1 MRLQSRTLVIF
12 GCILLLVL
20 HLQTAIAA
28 TSSESSESFDVT
40 VQPVYHFIE
49 PGTTYEYMDI
59 IHISSQNALQTLSV
73 TWTSTSPFINIIY
86 ENSIEIDQTGNVDA
100 GYSLE
105 TDIDIPSGDY
115 ELEYEIS
122 NQVGIAYGGII
133 PVRVYRQTDPDVV
146 DIEIQALSPFEDV
159 RYSKVDISVE
169 YNGNW
174 RVLTP
179 SVNYNHSLRLIT
191 GNYRL
196 TITDIITDV
205 QLNDYKT
212 ITAADN
218 NAQFQYTIPLIH
230 FNLIKLSYDEINF
243 TVTNYMGVQ
252 NTQLVL
258 RDGNGNILAEYQ
270 FVVTNGV
277 NQLSF
282 PMPEVPTNELQL
294 ELSVN
299 SYSQIIQIEI
309 SNQARQSNDI
319 PIEIIALA
327 PLLLVGIVKF
337 VRPRLHFRRT
347 PAEVSIENSSTD

>member
-1 MRLQSRTLVIF
+1 MRLQSRVLVIF

-20 HLQTAIAA
+20 HLQVTIAVI
-28 TSSESSESFDVT
+28 SSESSESFDVT

-49 PGTTYEYMDI
+49 PGTTQEYVNI
-59 IHISSQNALQTLSV
+59 IHISSQNTFQTLSV
-73 TWTSTSPFINIIY
+73 SWTSTSPFLDIIY
-86 ENSIEIDQTGNVDA
+86 ENSIEIDQTGNVIV
-100 GYSLE
+100 GYSLQA
-105 TDIDIPSGDY
+105 DKDIPSGDY

-122 NQVGIAYGGII
+122 NQVGIAYGGTI
-133 PVRVYRQTDPDVV
+133 PVRVYRQMDPDVV
-146 DIEIQALSPFEDV
+146 DIKIQALSPFEDV
-159 RYSKVDISVE
+159 RYSQVDISLQ

-174 RVLTP
+174 RVLSP
-179 SVNYNHSLRLIT
+179 SINYNHSLRLIT
-191 GNYRL
+191 GDYRF
-196 TITDIITDV
+196 TITDIITGV
-205 QLNDYKT
+205 QLNDFKT

-218 NAQFQYTIPLIH
+218 NEQFQYVIPLIH

-252 NTQLVL
+252 NARLVL
-258 RDGNGNILAEYQ
+258 IDAEGNILAEYQ

-299 SYSQIIQIEI
+299 NYSQTIQIKI
-309 SNQARQSNDI
+309 SEQARQSTDI

-327 PLLLVGIVKF
+327 PLLLVGMIKF

-347 PAEVSIENSSTD
+347 PTETLIENSSTD